1 MDNLMYTIISRYLYE
16 EASEDEINTL
26 IQLLGS
32 RKKEENSDA
41 DIELAASDEQDQHIE
56 KEDTDTSEEIICED
70 EENFEPDLEEYFYDP
85 V

>member
-16 EASEDEINTL
+16 EASEDEIKTL

-56 KEDTDTSEEIICED
+56 KEDTDTSEETICED